1 MSGGAADARTAAV
14 RAALRAPDGEPLA
27 RVMHAPTVTALVA
40 DAADAGALG
49 AVLPPLLD
57 ALAAA
62 GVPRGRAFVL
72 LAGSGDAARDRQ
84 AARALRE
91 ALGIPVIAH
100 DPGRSASFVIGRTS
114 AGVAVELD
122 DELREAEAV
131 VVLASVTAANAAGR
145 AAALVWPG
153 LAPSA
158 AARAHA
164 DRPPAARAQAAHEAA
179 ALLGVDFGLAWWDGD
194 APRAWAGEKDRA
206 FEAAAGA
213 LTVLDPPRGRT

>member
-1 MSGGAADARTAAV
+1 MSGGADDARAAAV
-14 RAALRAPDGEPLA
+14 RAALRAPVGEALA
-27 RVMHAPTVTALVA
+27 RVLHAPTVTALVA
-40 DAADAGALG
+40 DAADAGAFG
-49 AVLPPLLD
+49 GVLPPLLG

-62 GVPRGRAFVL
+62 GVPRGRTFVL
-72 LAGSGDAARDRQ
+72 LAASGDVARDRE
-84 AARALRE
+84 AARAWRA

-100 DPGRSASFVIGRTS
+100 DPARSASFTVGRTS

-131 VVLASVTAANAAGR
+131 VVLASVTAASAAGR
-145 AAALVWPG
+145 ADALVWPG

-164 DRPPAARAQAAHEAA
+164 ALDAPARARASREAA
-179 ALLGVDFGLAWWDGD
+179 ERLGVDFGLAWWDGD
-194 APRAWAGEKDRA
+194 APRAWAGESGRA
-206 FEAAAGA
+206 FEVAAGA